1 MLTTKSS
8 FGFLFLLFPDR
19 QRHIVHDGA
28 NYLGVL
34 ENTGSRSGR
43 LECLGDRYTVVSRFW
58 GPKLSLEKDGALF
71 ATAIPDGARERYAVK
86 VGGKFPTLQASEYT
100 LKPVR
105 WIDWLRGRAKFAGS
119 TFVNRTGFVGGLIP

>member
-1 MLTTKSS
+1 
-8 FGFLFLLFPDR
+8 
-19 QRHIVHDGA
+19 
-28 NYLGVL
+28 
-34 ENTGSRSGR
+34 
-43 LECLGDRYTVVSRFW
+43 
-58 GPKLSLEKDGALF
+58 LEKDGALF

-119 TFVNRTGFVGGLIP
+119 TFDVFEGGAQLGTISRRGVLNTQYTVNLPASVHLVAQMFLLYAVVHTIETRG